1 MQVLTFFL
9 TIGFVSIHIFAKN
22 LHILNVIT
30 RHHFLSLSSGIAVSY
45 VFVHLLPEL
54 NHYQK
59 VLETSI
65 KNDLLSVI
73 ESHIYIMSLVGL
85 VLFYSLEVVVKKEKE
100 NNKETKKSSLRIF
113 QIHIGSFFL
122 YNAIIGYLLV
132 RGDYDGMKEV
142 VMFFLAMSVHFIAN
156 DWSLRTSHQEVYHR
170 YGRWLIA
177 FAILFGWG
185 VGVLFEVKEVIV
197 SLLVAFLA
205 GGIILNVMKEELP
218 DNKNSSIPA
227 FLVGITGYTVLLLL
241 M

>member
-1 MQVLTFFL
+1 MQILTFIL

-22 LHILNVIT
+22 LHVLNVIT

-59 VLETSI
+59 VLESSI
-65 KNDLLSVI
+65 EYNFLSVI
-73 ESHIYIMSLVGL
+73 ESHIYIMSLFGL
-85 VLFYSLEVVVKKEKE
+85 VLFYGLEIVVKKDKE
-100 NNKETKKSSLRIF
+100 NDEESNSSLRIF
-113 QIHIGSFFL
+113 QIHMGSFFL

-132 RGDYDGMKEV
+132 RGDYDGMKEII
-142 VMFFLAMSVHFIAN
+142 MFFLAMSVHFIAN
-156 DWSLRTSHQEVYHR
+156 DWSLRTSHQKIYHR

-185 VGVLFEVKEVIV
+185 LGVLVEVKEVLV

-205 GGIILNVMKEELP
+205 GGIILNVLKEELP
-218 DNKNSSIPA
+218 EDKKSSIPA
-227 FLVGITGYTVLLLL
+227 FLVGVMGYTVLLLL

>member
-1 MQVLTFFL
+1 MQILTFFL

-22 LHILNVIT
+22 LHILNVMT

-59 VLETSI
+59 VLMTSI
-65 KNDLLSVI
+65 ENDFLSVI
-73 ESHIYIMSLVGL
+73 ESHIYIVSLFGL
-85 VLFYSLEVVVKKEKE
+85 ILFYGLEVVVKKEKADNE
-100 NNKETKKSSLRIF
+100 SKNSSLRIF
-113 QIHIGSFFL
+113 QLHIGSFFI

-132 RGDYDGMKEV
+132 RGDYDGMNEV
-142 VMFFLAMSVHFIAN
+142 VMFFLAMSVHFIGN
-156 DWSLRTSHQEVYHR
+156 DWSLRTSHEDVYNR

-177 FAILFGWG
+177 FAILLGWG
-185 VGVLFEVKEVIV
+185 VGVLFEVKEVFV

-218 DNKNSSIPA
+218 EDKNSSIPA
-227 FLVGITGYTVLLLL
+227 FLIGVTGYTVLLLL